1 MNSSQIIAE
10 SVFQPSQFAN
20 LGNSAAQVAATSAIP
35 TVAATTAVS
44 QTASSIPWGK
54 ILFWAVIAAIVLYA
68 ASELWEHY
76 QQKQGKQAAI

>member
-54 ILFWAVIAAIVLYA
+54 VFFWAAVFLVALYA
-68 ASELWEHY
+68 ASAIWEHH
-76 QQKQGKQAAI
+76 QKKGNQKATA